1 MFKNTGM
8 GNSCWMFKK
17 QSNFLN
23 VSLSNCLGVRETH
36 NALQLPVFFFFSFF
50 CESYKGLRNCKSVFP
65 ILKISQY
72 GGSRQWAKFFQVLHA
87 KIDIRID
94 ISISIR
100 SMTTKF
106 GKQVHLEQLSQIRL
120 IKQVLVTS
128 SHQDQVTNW
137 KHISTTTVPMA
148 TRLGK
153 KATYLDGVLSI
164 KSHDPLVTWSSVITW
179 QTKIIISPLPHCLWK

>member
-106 GKQVHLEQLSQIRL
+106 GKQVHLE
-120 IKQVLVTS
+120 
-128 SHQDQVTNW
+128 
-137 KHISTTTVPMA
+137 
-148 TRLGK
+148 
-153 KATYLDGVLSI
+153 
-164 KSHDPLVTWSSVITW
+164 
-179 QTKIIISPLPHCLWK
+179 